1 MENCIFCKI
10 ASKEIPSKTAYE
22 DEEVYAFHD
31 LHPQAP
37 IHVLLIPKRHIG
49 NLLAAEES
57 DSTLLGHMMSAAAN
71 VAHTLG
77 IADGGFR
84 VVTNIGPDG
93 GQTVDHLH
101 LHILGGRHMTWP
113 PG

>member
-1 MENCIFCKI
+1 MPGCIFCKI
-10 ASKEIPSKTAYE
+10 ANKEIPAKTVYE

-31 LHPQAP
+31 LNPQAP
-37 IHVLLIPKRHIG
+37 AHALVIPKRHIG
-49 NLLAAEES
+49 NLLLAEES
-57 DSTLLGHMMSAAAN
+57 DSALLGRLMGAAAH

-77 IADGGFR
+77 IAESGFR
-84 VVTNIGPDG
+84 VVANVGVDG

-101 LHILGGRHMTWP
+101 LHVLGGRHMTWP